1 MPTLWINGQDAHFPL
16 DSFMKSCADVRG
28 SRFLRLQIGMAHSH
42 QAGWAPEEIYRFA
55 DSIVGNGVRLAMVAA
70 PVGEGDE
77 ICAGYQSEAEI
88 VRAELCYTRDGGEW
102 LQREWKSSEALCDG
116 VQVRADLPAGTVA
129 CFFNLIDAAG
139 GLSSSPLD
147 IIN

>member
-1 MPTLWINGQDAHFPL
+1 MQSYADA
-16 DSFMKSCADVRG
+16 RG
-28 SRFLRLQIGMAHSH
+28 SRFLRMEIGMAHSH

-55 DSIVGNGVRLAMVAA
+55 DSVVGDGVPLAAVAV
-70 PVGEGDE
+70 PVKEDHE
-77 ICAGYQSEAEI
+77 ICAGYASEAEI
-88 VRAELCYTRDGGEW
+88 VQAELCYTSDGGEW